1 MADIYLTKI
10 ERKTI
15 FTRSLIYVLV
25 LFLIA
30 DLTVTGPFY
39 FNFIPWLF
47 LFSCFISLREVDKTL
62 TGIIGT
68 FTVFMAS
75 LVTKGMGAETLLT
88 TANAVVQ
95 LILGMLTSKGIY
107 QFILEHRLVKYIR
120 PRAKVILIVILM
132 IIFATSYATLSFME
146 GDIFTYL
153 KSKKNLDNYIER
165 TYDVEYEVKS
175 VIHNRNYIGKYAYIV
190 EMEDETVQFLPSLIG
205 TFKDINQEERLNK
218 LNEKILTES
227 KTKIENAVKDMKYI
241 TSANIKY
248 EYEYTKVGVNP
259 DALILHITANTEENA
274 YSEISTAINELLNL
288 EYDVNEVVVTLND
301 TSLYIYKNNFALITP
316 KYIEGGFNIE
326 DLDE

>member
-75 LVTKGMGAETLLT
+75 LLTKGFNADTLLI

-107 QFILEHRLVKYIR
+107 QFILEYRLVKYIR
-120 PRAKVILIVILM
+120 PRAKAILIVILM

-153 KSKKNLDNYIER
+153 KSKKNLDNYIEK
-165 TYDVEYEVKS
+165 TYGVEYTIKS
-175 VIHNRNYIGKYAYIV
+175 VIHNRNYIGKYAYVV

-218 LNEKILTES
+218 LNEKILTDS
-227 KTKIENAVKDMKYI
+227 KAKIENVVKDMKYI
-241 TSANIKY
+241 TSSNIKY
-248 EYEYTKVGVNP
+248 EYEYTKVGVKP

-274 YSEISTAINELLNL
+274 YNEISVAINELLKL
-288 EYDVNEVVVTLND
+288 EYEVNEVVVTLNN
-301 TSLYIYKNNFALITP
+301 TSIYIAKDNFALITP
-316 KYIEGGFNIE
+316 EYVEGGFNIE